1 LDESGN
7 AMPERDLALTFAG
20 GGNRAFYQAGLL
32 NRWATRVL
40 PRVRVVA
47 ACSAG
52 ACVAT
57 LELAGRR
64 ADTSAFWKQRRD
76 GLTRNFEWGKL
87 LSAERPAPHAAV
99 YRDTMIFAM
108 QNGGLERLRAQPF
121 PILVLTAAW
130 PGWMPTVA
138 AVLLGLSAYN
148 LEKYLVPT
156 RVHPR
161 LGRRVGFE
169 PVVADARACSTAEEL
184 ADLVLASSA
193 SPPFTPVGRVANR
206 RVLDGGLI
214 DNAPAFVA
222 EQVDGVRRHLIMLT
236 RPYPASVYG
245 RHGQR
250 LYVGPTRHTPVT
262 RWDYTRPDLVDA
274 TIEMGERESWLYDA
288 ALDELLS

>member
-1 LDESGN
+1 VPD
-7 AMPERDLALTFAG
+7 RDLAITFAG

-32 NRWATRVL
+32 NRWADRLL
-40 PRVRVVA
+40 PRVRVIA
-47 ACSAG
+47 SCSAG
-52 ACVAT
+52 ACVAA
-57 LELAGRR
+57 LELSGQR
-64 ADTSAFWKQRRD
+64 AETSAFWKQRRA
-76 GLTRNFEWGKL
+76 GVTRNFEWGKL
-87 LSAERPAPHAAV
+87 LSGQRPAPHGAV

-108 QNGGLERLRAQPF
+108 RNGGLERLRAQPF

-130 PGWMPTVA
+130 PRWMPTVT
-138 AVLLGLSAYN
+138 AVLLGMAVYN

-161 LGRRVGFE
+161 LGRRLGFE
-169 PVVADARACSTAEEL
+169 PVVADARACETPEEL

-193 SPPFTPVGRVANR
+193 SPPFTPVGHVANR

-214 DNAPAFVA
+214 DNVPAFVA

-236 RPYPASVYG
+236 RPYPAGVYG
-245 RHGQR
+245 RHGHR

-274 TIEMGERESWLYDA
+274 TIEMGARESVLYDA
-288 ALDELLS
+288 VLDDLLR